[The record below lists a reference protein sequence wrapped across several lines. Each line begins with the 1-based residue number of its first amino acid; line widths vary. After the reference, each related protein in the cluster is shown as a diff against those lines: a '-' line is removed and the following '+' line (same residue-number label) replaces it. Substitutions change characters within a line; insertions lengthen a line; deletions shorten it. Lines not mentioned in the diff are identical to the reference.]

1 MYIKVYKNNNG
12 LSSISL
18 AGPSFI
24 NASPINKI
32 KLPSIKELD
41 NMIIN
46 TMPTNQPMATKLAT
60 LPQLPPIMSTTTTK
74 RPFSVIVE
82 QGYRTTTKQNNCPL
96 KRQVMFD
103 KKNIYKI
110 TIKNLFF
117 YYNRIKK
124 IRRN

>member
-1 MYIKVYKNNNG
+1 LYIKVYKNNNG

-46 TMPTNQPMATKLAT
+46 AMPTNQPMATKSTT

-96 KRQVMFD
+96 KQVMFD
-103 KKNIYKI
+103 KKNVYKI
-110 TIKNLFF
+110 TIKYLLF